1 MCCYYFGFLDWWLV
15 IWLSGRFVW
24 VWDACVSGVLGLVPE
39 LVLGCIC
46 GFGFC
51 VDGLGLWVCG
61 ACLIALVWF
70 GFGTL
75 VFWGC
80 ISRFGRLRFLVLF
93 MGWCGFGGGIWFRG
107 LPTWGGCVYM
117 LPCWFVLGSFG
128 DEVVV
133 WCV

>member
-1 MCCYYFGFLDWWLV
+1 M
-15 IWLSGRFVW
+15 
-24 VWDACVSGVLGLVPE
+24 LGLVSE

-51 VDGLGLWVCG
+51 VAGLSLWVCG

-75 VFWGC
+75 VSGVAFLGLDAYGFWFYLWSG
-80 ISRFGRLRFLVLF
+80 VVV
-93 MGWCGFGGGIWFRG
+93 GGGIWFRG

-117 LPCWFVLGSFG
+117 LPCWFVLGF
-128 DEVVV
+128 V
-133 WCV
+133 W